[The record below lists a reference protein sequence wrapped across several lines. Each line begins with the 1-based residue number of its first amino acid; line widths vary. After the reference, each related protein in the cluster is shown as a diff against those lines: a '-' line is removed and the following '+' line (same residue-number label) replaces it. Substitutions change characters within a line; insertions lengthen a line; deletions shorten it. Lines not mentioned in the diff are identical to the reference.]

1 VGANEGDRPNVTAV
15 LYRSRALLRRR
26 WRAWMG
32 LGLVIGVFGGLAMAL
47 ADGAHRSYTA
57 YPKFVAAMNTAD
69 LVMAG
74 EGSFGLV
81 GSVDLDDV
89 EKLPQ
94 VDAAARAFATLPFS
108 ATIQG
113 RPERYGTDDLF
124 PVASADQRL
133 GHDIETWKIVEGRA
147 ADPTR
152 VDEATAS
159 FELAERIGLEVGET
173 MKFHFYDAEKFDALS
188 VELLSQWPDRLKEL
202 QQRGTTDE
210 LDPANGPRQAIKIV
224 GIEASSLE
232 FPPLITDLA
241 PVLHLTPAFHERY
254 ARVVGGSPIDY
265 IQLRDPS
272 ELGEFQ
278 QAVERLADGKP
289 VSFVSTLEN
298 QRPKVERSLHAEA
311 LILAILAGLVALA
324 GMIAIAQAV
333 VRQAFVESGDDDTLR
348 ALGLQPSQ
356 FLGIAACRSVCIAI
370 VGAIVAGALAWLA
383 APSFSLSLART
394 ANLDTGFPLD
404 PVVTLVGV
412 GVVVAYAVGAGVWGA
427 SLVARRAR
435 RRKHR
440 PTEVPRTRQWTTR
453 LSPLQSGLPLGTLL
467 GVRFATQRH
476 RRSAPAWT
484 AVAGTAACVAIVVFA
499 STFITHLHRDLS
511 EKHRYGWNWDVKI
524 GAPALPD
531 IVGVVLS
538 GPLRD
543 QPDITD
549 LSVGAVTQIDVGGT
563 RVDALGLDRL
573 RGAAEPTILD
583 GRAPRDA
590 GEIVLGTRTMRM
602 LDTGLGRIIAAR
614 VGAAK
619 ATYRVVGV
627 AVFPEFGDSG
637 QLGTGSWM
645 TIEGLRRVLP
655 EAPRDL
661 FYIRFGGAADPQ
673 ERAEQMTRVLAPLP
687 SRDDA
692 RPEDLVNLARGD
704 GLLVALG
711 ALVGLLAL
719 AMLVHTV
726 VTAVRGGRR
735 SHATLRALG
744 FSRNQSRMTVL
755 WQTITLAAAAFAV
768 GLPAGLIAGRV
779 VWTAFADSLGLA
791 ADSFIPPATVL
802 VTAVGMLVVALL
814 AAIPPAWLVTRGD
827 VARTLQSRI

>member
-1 VGANEGDRPNVTAV
+1 
-15 LYRSRALLRRR
+15 
-26 WRAWMG
+26 
-32 LGLVIGVFGGLAMAL
+32 
-47 ADGAHRSYTA
+47 
-57 YPKFVAAMNTAD
+57 
-69 LVMAG
+69 
-74 EGSFGLV
+74 LV

-89 EKLPQ
+89 ETLPQ
-94 VDAAARAFATLPFS
+94 VEASARAFATLPFS
-108 ATIQG
+108 ATIRG
-113 RPERYGTDDLF
+113 RTDRYGTDDLF
-124 PVASADQRL
+124 PVASADERL
-133 GHDIETWKIVEGRA
+133 GRDIETWKVLEGRA
-147 ADPTR
+147 ADPAR
-152 VDEATAS
+152 ADEATAS
-159 FELAERIGLEVGET
+159 FELAERIGLKVGDT
-173 MKFHFYDAEKFDALS
+173 LDFHFYDAQKFNALS

-210 LDPANGPRQAIKIV
+210 LDPANGPRQAINIV

-241 PVLHLTPAFHERY
+241 PVLHLTPAFHAKY
-254 ARVVGGSPIDY
+254 ADVVGGSPIDY
-265 IQLRDPS
+265 IQLRDS
-272 ELGEFQ
+272 NQLGEFQ
-278 QAVERLADGKP
+278 LAVERLADGKP
-289 VSFVSTLEN
+289 VSFVSTLDN

-311 LILAILAGLVALA
+311 LILAILAALVALA

-333 VRQAFVESGDDDTLR
+333 VRQAFVESGDDETLR

-356 FLGIAACRSVCIAI
+356 LLGIAAFRSVCIAI
-370 VGAIVAGALAWLA
+370 VGVTVAGVFAWLA
-383 APSFSLSLART
+383 APSFSLSLAT
-394 ANLDTGFPLD
+394 KANLDTGFPLD
-404 PVVTLVGV
+404 PAVTVLG
-412 GVVVAYAVGAGVWGA
+412 GLVVVAFAIGAGIWGA
-427 SLVARRAR
+427 ALVARRSHR
-435 RRKHR
+435 REPRR
-440 PTEVPRTRQWTTR
+440 PEVAAKRRWTAA
-453 LSPLQSGLPLGTLL
+453 LSPLRSGLPLGALL

-538 GPLRD
+538 EPLRD

-549 LSVGAVTQIDVGGT
+549 LSVGAVTQIEVGGT

-573 RGAAEPTILD
+573 RGAAQPTIID
-583 GRAPRDA
+583 GHEPRDA
-590 GEIVLGTRTMRM
+590 GEIVLGARTMRT

-614 VGAAK
+614 VGEAK

-645 TIEGLRRVLP
+645 TVDGLRRVLP
-655 EAPRDL
+655 GVPRDL
-661 FYIRFGGAADPQ
+661 FYIKFGEAADPR

-704 GLLVALG
+704 GLIVALG

-744 FSRNQSRMTVL
+744 FSRRQSRMTVL
-755 WQTITLAAAAFAV
+755 WQTLTLAVLAFV
-768 GLPAGLIAGRV
+768 IGLPAGLIAGRF
-779 VWTAFADSLGLA
+779 VWVAFAHSLGLES
-791 ADSFIPPATVL
+791 DPFIPDGTVF
-802 VTAVGMLVVALL
+802 VTAAGMAVVALL
-814 AAIPPAWLVTRGD
+814 AAVPPAWLVTRGD
-827 VARTLQSRI
+827 VAQTLQSRD